1 MLMGLNPLGRH
12 CARSIRNALAGLL
25 VAGISL
31 TAATVEASAAPTSSI
46 VVDAKTGKVLYAKEP
61 DALRRPASLTK
72 MMTLYVLFGELE
84 AGRMSLSTRM
94 KVSQFASRQSPTKLG
109 LKPGSTI
116 AVRDAMLGLITRSAN
131 DAAVVIAEHISGSEA
146 AFAKRMT
153 QQARSIGMSRTTFRN
168 ASGLPN
174 NGQWSTAR
182 DMATL
187 GRALQER
194 YPRYYKYFATK
205 SFVYNGREI
214 RGHNRL
220 LGRVQGVDG
229 IKTGYTNASGFNLV
243 SSVKRNNRSL
253 VATVIGG
260 TSGASRDKQ
269 MAGLLE
275 KYLPV
280 AYAGPAKGSLFARN
294 QKAPVIDD
302 EAEIEV
308 AEAAPAPAPVP
319 AARPQ
324 RAAAV
329 QSVAAL
335 IEAAPAPA
343 PVPARAPARKQAP
356 VAVALN
362 EAQPLRQAEPLP
374 QAEPIDEPAS
384 FQAYAPE
391 PVEPAGPRMVF
402 RVGPSG
408 KEVARPSVKTASI
421 AQPVPTADSDA
432 ATVTGSI
439 ITEAAPAAEIADGWK
454 IQIAAA
460 PSEDGAREMLD
471 RAKSKGGKVLA
482 DATPTVEPVAKGQS
496 TLYRAR
502 FAGFDNKDQARAA
515 CAYLTKRDVSCL
527 AIRQ

>member
-1 MLMGLNPLGRH
+1 MLTGLNPLGRH

-25 VAGISL
+25 VAGMSL
-31 TAATVEASAAPTSSI
+31 TAATVQASAAPTSSI
-46 VVDAKTGKVLYAKEP
+46 VVDAKTGKVLYSKDP

-94 KVSQFASRQSPTKLG
+94 KVSKFASRQSPTKLG

-153 QQARSIGMSRTTFRN
+153 QQARAIGMSRTTFRN

-174 NGQWSTAR
+174 NGMWSTAR

-194 YPRYYKYFATK
+194 YPRYYKYFSTK

-220 LGRVQGVDG
+220 LGRVKGVDG

-243 SSVKRNNRSL
+243 SSINRGNRSL

-260 TSGASRDKQ
+260 SSGAARDKQ
-269 MAGLLE
+269 MASLLE
-275 KYLPV
+275 KYLPT
-280 AYAGPAKGSLFARN
+280 AYAGPSKASVFAGRQRN
-294 QKAPVIDD
+294 PVMD
-302 EAEIEV
+302 EVEV
-308 AEAAPAPAPVP
+308 ASAPAPIPT
-319 AARPQ
+319 ARPQ

-343 PVPARAPARKQAP
+343 PIPPRAPAPAP

-362 EAQPLRQAEPLP
+362 EAV
-374 QAEPIDEPAS
+374 PIQPAS
-384 FQAYAPE
+384 KPARVAAQQPAQIDDTVPIQAYAAE
-391 PVEPAGPRMVF
+391 PDEPAGPRMVF

-408 KEVARPSVKTASI
+408 KEIARPVVKTASI
-421 AQPVPTADSDA
+421 VQPAPTADSDA
-432 ATVTGSI
+432 ESVTGSI
-439 ITEAAPAAEIADGWK
+439 AAEAAPAVEIDDGWK
-454 IQIAAA
+454 VQIAAT

-471 RAKSKGGKVLA
+471 RAKSKGGKILA

-496 TLYRAR
+496 TFYRAR

>member
-1 MLMGLNPLGRH
+1 M
-12 CARSIRNALAGLL
+12 
-25 VAGISL
+25 SL

-146 AFAKRMT
+146 AFAKRKT
-153 QQARSIGMSRTTFRN
+153 QKARSIGMSRSTFRN

-194 YPRYYKYFATK
+194 YPRYYKYFSTK

-280 AYAGPAKGSLFARN
+280 AYAGPAKSRSLIARN
-294 QKAPVIDD
+294 NAAPAIDEED
-302 EAEIEV
+302 VVEV
-308 AEAAPAPAPVP
+308 AEATPAPVP

-343 PVPARAPARKQAP
+343 PVPARAPARRQAP

-362 EAQPLRQAEPLP
+362 EAVPIQEAAPIP
-374 QAEPIDEPAS
+374 QAAPMEEPAS

-391 PVEPAGPRMVF
+391 PAEPAGPRMVF

-408 KEVARPSVKTASI
+408 KDVARPVVKTASI

-432 ATVTGSI
+432 GVTGSI
-439 ITEAAPAAEIADGWK
+439 VAEVAPAVEIADGWK

-482 DATPTVEPVAKGQS
+482 DATPSVEPVAKGQS

>member
-1 MLMGLNPLGRH
+1 MT
-12 CARSIRNALAGLL
+12 AL
-25 VAGISL
+25 
-31 TAATVEASAAPTSSI
+31 TVQASAAPSSSI
-46 VVDAKTGKVLYAKEP
+46 VVDAKTGKVLYSKEP

-109 LKPGSTI
+109 LKPGSTV

-174 NGQWSTAR
+174 NQQWSTAR

-243 SSVKRNNRSL
+243 SSVKRNNRAL

-260 TSGASRDKQ
+260 ASGAARDKQ
-269 MAGLLE
+269 MANLLE

-280 AYAGPAKGSLFARN
+280 AYAGPAKGSVFARN

-302 EAEIEV
+302 EIEV

-324 RAAAV
+324 RAAAA
-329 QSVAAL
+329 QSVASL
-335 IEAAPAPA
+335 IEAAPA
-343 PVPARAPARKQAP
+343 PVPARAPAPQPAP

-362 EAQPLRQAEPLP
+362 DAV
-374 QAEPIDEPAS
+374 PI
-384 FQAYAPE
+384 QAYAAE
-391 PVEPAGPRMVF
+391 PTEPAGPRMVF
-402 RVGPSG
+402 QQGPSG
-408 KEVARPSVKTASI
+408 KEVARPIVKTASI
-421 AQPVPTADSDA
+421 IQPVPTADSDEDG
-432 ATVTGSI
+432 VTGSI
-439 ITEAAPAAEIADGWK
+439 AAQAASSVDIADGWK

-460 PSEDGAREMLD
+460 PSEDGAREMID

-482 DATPTVEPVAKGQS
+482 DATPSVEPVAKGQS
-496 TLYRAR
+496 TFYRAR